1 MNEKLVTVARYND
14 YLEADLARQMLE
26 DEGIKAF
33 VLSENTGVAWPVPAA
48 GGIELQ
54 TPEGQARQA
63 KEILEAARE
72 QAAQASQGSDE
83 DEDWDDEESDEE
95 QG

>member
-1 MNEKLVTVARYND
+1 MSEKLVTVARYSD

-26 DEGIKAF
+26 DEGIRAF

-54 TPEGQARQA
+54 APESRAEEA
-63 KEILEAARE
+63 KEILES
-72 QAAQASQGSDE
+72 AAQYEADNGGELDDE
-83 DEDWDDEESDEE
+83 DGGDDESGE
-95 QG
+95 QE